1 MKLVKVIEKNELL
14 VSDWGIYKLDEE
26 ERRAFGNNYALSQ
39 GTISEW
45 ALEEMG
51 PNKLLSGLRAYA
63 YEGFFETKKEAYLQV
78 KLVEMLCKID
88 RLESAIA
95 KLDVVRKLETPRW

>member
-1 MKLVKVIEKNELL
+1 MR
-14 VSDWGIYKLDEE
+14 D
-26 ERRAFGNNYALSQ
+26 
-39 GTISEW
+39 
-45 ALEEMG
+45 
-51 PNKLLSGLRAYA
+51 
-63 YEGFFETKKEAYLQV
+63 FFETEKEAYLQV

>member
-1 MKLVKVIEKNELL
+1 MKLVKIIKKNELL

-39 GTISEW
+39 GTFSEW

-51 PNKLLSGLRAYA
+51 PNKLLSGLGAYA
-63 YEGFFETKKEAYLQV
+63 YEGFFETEKEAYLQV